1 MLDVHMSLLTHC
13 KVRYSSSVLKM
24 KCDNR
29 NSFCFVCGL
38 FTPKTK
44 FRNITAT
51 IVKAYQEYFQMTYK
65 PNLWYTPEIV
75 CDYCHRSLA
84 GFHKKDRRPKYVFP
98 MTWLPRTEHLPEQCY
113 FCLNH
118 PGNSG
123 VRYSTR
129 ENLTYI
135 QVESI
140 IPAELRT
147 ENNLFSPLELFAESE
162 DIEMESDNILD
173 HASTSQ
179 PISSTNLTEES
190 KTRSEYD
197 PSIGEAA
204 NIGIQHLI
212 TQADFNDLARDLNLS
227 KRNTEILGSRLK
239 QWNLVSQD
247 FKISAVRKR
256 FFTESF
262 DRYFEYHEEMKI
274 AYCNDIDELF
284 NNIGHPH
291 DPNEWRLFVDSS
303 VTSLKGVLLH
313 IGNEYPS
320 IPILYGIDLKE
331 THETIKLVLE
341 LIKYEEHGWKIC
353 SDLKI
358 VGILQGL
365 KGGFAKHQC
374 FLCHWE
380 GRKRDLH
387 YTNYH
392 WDPRPENT
400 INAQH
405 SRDKLQLVPHEK
417 IIIPPLHIKLGLIRN
432 FTRALDAEGNAF
444 SELKKLFPKLSTA
457 KIEAG
462 KVFESFPRKFLY
474 LKHGS

>member
-1 MLDVHMSLLTHC
+1 M
-13 KVRYSSSVLKM
+13 
-24 KCDNR
+24 
-29 NSFCFVCGL
+29 CGL
-38 FTPKTK
+38 FTPKNK
-44 FRNITAT
+44 SRNITAS
-51 IVKAYQEYFQMTYK
+51 IVKAYEEYFKTVYR

-84 GFHKKDRRPKYVFP
+84 GFNKKDRRPKYVFP
-98 MTWLPRTEHLPEQCY
+98 MIWLPRTDHSPQQCY

-123 VRYSTR
+123 IRYSTR
-129 ENLTYI
+129 EYLTYQ

-140 IPAELRT
+140 ILAELRT
-147 ENNLFSPLELFAESE
+147 EQNPFSPSELFPENE
-162 DIEMESDNILD
+162 DIEMESDDIL
-173 HASTSQ
+173 ASTSQ
-179 PISSTNLTEES
+179 SIAPTGKTGES
-190 KTRSEYD
+190 RTTSAYD
-197 PSIGEAA
+197 PSLGEAA
-204 NIGIQHLI
+204 NAGIHHLV

-227 KRNTEILGSRLK
+227 KRNAEILGSRLK

-247 FKISAVRKR
+247 FKISAARTR

-262 DRYFEYHEEMKI
+262 DRCFEYHEEMKI

-284 NNIGHPH
+284 NIIGHAH
-291 DPNEWRLFVDSS
+291 VPNEWRLFVDSS

-320 IPILYGIDLKE
+320 IPILYGIDVKE
-331 THETIKLVLE
+331 TYETIKLVLE

-374 FLCHWE
+374 FLCNWE

-387 YTNYH
+387 YTDHH

-400 INAQH
+400 INAQQ

-432 FTRALDAEGNAF
+432 FTRALDVGGNAF
-444 SELKKLFPKLSTA
+444 SELKTIFPKLSVA

-462 KVFESFPRKFLY
+462 KVFESFPEKFFY
-474 LKHGS
+474 LKHEN